1 MSLEFGK
8 LNFYTSFNPASAFPL
23 DARSYFESYDAA
35 VAAAA
40 SAKEVGDSTTTYYYG
55 QTVAVVEGGV
65 ASMYII
71 NPDGTLGEVG
81 GKVEINENVFAHD
94 ADGKLNLFGFA
105 DAVAGAQLM
114 KVDGKLAWIKPDQ
127 TTVEGLQATVE
138 GLVQRVEAAEGNIT
152 GLTERMGTAESDID
166 ALELKVG
173 APVDGETPAS
183 GLFAEL
189 DKKANASDV
198 YSIEQADTAIATA
211 VAGAAH
217 LHRTQ
222 VDSVD
227 AIDPTAEG
235 AEKTI
240 FMVAKEGTDGDHYD
254 EYMVINGAV
263 ERVGDWA
270 VDLSEYAKSADVEAT
285 YAKSADV
292 EATYAKSADVEATY
306 AKSAD
311 VEATYAKSADVE
323 VELDKKVDK
332 VEGSRLITDAE
343 GTKLEGIEA
352 GAQVNK
358 IESVDESQFALDEN
372 KNLTLLDIAM
382 GKVTGLVE
390 ELDSKVDAAEN
401 ARLMLDEEGTK
412 LEGIEAGAQVNK
424 IDAVSSEFVISADG
438 KELSIVAVEMSK
450 VTGLP
455 EALAGKVDAVE
466 GKGLSTNDLTDEL
479 VEKINSSDANVLEI
493 VKVNGTALEIA
504 DDKSVDIII
513 PVATADVAGTVKS
526 SAEENKVAVT
536 EDGTM
541 EVNSININKIVQT
554 EGDTLILNGGAA
566 GSF

>member
-55 QTVAVVEGGV
+55 QTIAVVEDGV

-138 GLVQRVEAAEGNIT
+138 GLVQRVEATEGNIE

-166 ALELKVG
+166 TVEAAVEGLQTAVG
-173 APVDGETPAS
+173 APAEGETAAS

-198 YSIEQADTAIATA
+198 YTTSQTDTAIATA

-217 LHRTQ
+217 LQRTQ
-222 VDSVD
+222 IDSVD
-227 AIDPTAEG
+227 AIDPAAEG

-270 VDLSEYAKSADVEAT
+270 VDLSEYAKSADIEAT

-292 EATYAKSADVEATY
+292 EGA
-306 AKSAD
+306 
-311 VEATYAKSADVE
+311 
-323 VELDKKVDK
+323 LGNKVDK
-332 VEGSRLITDAE
+332 VEGSRLMSEDE

-358 IESVDESQFALDEN
+358 IESADETQFALDEN

-438 KELSIVAVEMSK
+438 KELSIAAVEMSK

-455 EALAGKVDAVE
+455 EALVAKVDAVE

-504 DDKSVDIII
+504 SDKSVDIII

-526 SAEENKVAVT
+526 ATGENKVAVA

-541 EVNSININKIVQT
+541 EVDSININKIVQT

>member
-1 MSLEFGK
+1 
-8 LNFYTSFNPASAFPL
+8 
-23 DARSYFESYDAA
+23 
-35 VAAAA
+35 
-40 SAKEVGDSTTTYYYG
+40 
-55 QTVAVVEGGV
+55 
-65 ASMYII
+65 
-71 NPDGTLGEVG
+71 
-81 GKVEINENVFAHD
+81 
-94 ADGKLNLFGFA
+94 
-105 DAVAGAQLM
+105 M

-138 GLVQRVEAAEGNIT
+138 GLVQRVEANETNIGSLTERVGTAETDIDAVEGSVE
-152 GLTERMGTAESDID
+152 GLTERMTTAEGDIDAVEGRADALEARMDTAEADID
-166 ALELKVG
+166 ALEAAVG
-173 APVDGETPAS
+173 APVDGETAAT
-183 GLFAEL
+183 GIFAEL
-189 DKKANASDV
+189 DKKANAADV
-198 YSIEQADTAIATA
+198 YTIGQTDTAIATA

-217 LHRTQ
+217 LQRTQ

-227 AIDPTAEG
+227 AIDPSAEG

-240 FMVAKEGTDGDHYD
+240 FMVAKDGTDGDHYD

-270 VDLSEYAKSADVEAT
+270 VDLSEYAKSADVEA
-285 YAKSADV
+285 V
-292 EATYAKSADVEATY
+292 Y

-332 VEGSRLITDAE
+332 AE
-343 GTKLEGIEA
+343 GFKLMSDEESAKLEGIEA

-390 ELDSKVDAAEN
+390 ELDSKVDASEN

-424 IDAVSSEFVISADG
+424 IDAVSSEFIISADG
-438 KELSIVAVEMSK
+438 KELSVAAIEMSK

-493 VKVNGTALEIA
+493 VKVNGTALQIA

-526 SAEENKVAVT
+526 ATGENKVAVA

-541 EVNSININKIVQT
+541 EVDSININKIVQT